1 MNDISP
7 LPNARSDQRL
17 SRANCGRW
25 FVLCIVSLIAT
36 VTTATSWARQSTA
49 ETESAELAPISEN
62 LVSIGFDQ
70 QVKLGM
76 WTTFHFRGQESA
88 TKFEITVRDGDDA
101 PVTYTGSLTT
111 VGAGDSKRQHAFCRF
126 GRGFGGAKIKLMDAS
141 DQVTLEESIVVG
153 EGGIELNASTQQM
166 TVVFEPTADVIG
178 DAIVAGTVVEIEDK
192 PPIVVSTDET
202 NQLPSQWFCYQGV
215 QTFVLVANDVEKIN
229 QVQPSQWDALE
240 RWVENGGRL
249 ILSVSPGA
257 VELVSEGGCLERFLP
272 GKVVGVS
279 EMKSSSQLESFA
291 SVSSQQLL
299 AKDERLKLI
308 ELTDV
313 TGKIELTQNKVPL
326 IVNQGLGAG
335 EISFLAIE
343 LNSTK
348 LTEWKGFSSL
358 LNRFVSVDAVTEQ
371 KSDNSRTSR
380 VTHYGYEDMVGQLRV
395 PLDQYSNV
403 KFVAFT
409 WVAVLIGLY
418 ILLIG
423 PGDYFLLRKVLGK
436 MELTWVTFSLISLAF
451 CGLALWAASWTKPS
465 EVQINQLEIIDVD
478 ATTGTTRGNVWANLY
493 TPSTER
499 LNIELDEDNKFGF
512 EIQSDMLS
520 WQGLPGD
527 GLGGLSSNSR
537 TGLVRQSYLNQ
548 INVDEDSQVESK
560 LTNVP
565 IQVSSSKALYAQWW
579 APSPDVVSNLKASR
593 FNVGLEGTFKNP
605 LNVELKNCR
614 VMFENWVYLIDRR
627 VKVGDIVSIKEM
639 SQKNTKAYLT
649 RRNKKNREDVDERAQ
664 NSPWDPTATNI
675 RRIANM
681 MMFYE
686 AAGGASYTGL
696 SHDFQPHIDL
706 SRHLSMGRAIVVGE
720 IDGRLNHGTHLK
732 INGESATENY
742 DDEVT
747 IVRLIVPVKPAKKKS
762 TSNP

>member
-1 MNDISP
+1 MNDTSP
-7 LPNARSDQRL
+7 PIARSKFLVLLVLLL
-17 SRANCGRW
+17 S
-25 FVLCIVSLIAT
+25 AT
-36 VTTATSWARQSTA
+36 LTTSSWARQTTA
-49 ETESAELAPISEN
+49 SIKSADPDPISEN
-62 LVSIGFDQ
+62 LVSIGFEQ

-76 WTTFHFRGQESA
+76 WSTFHFQGQEAA

-101 PVTYTGSLTT
+101 PVTYTGQLTE

-126 GRGFGGAKIKLMDAS
+126 GRGFGGAKIRLLDAD
-141 DQVTLEESIVVG
+141 DQVTLEESVVVG
-153 EGGIELNASTQQM
+153 EGGILLNKATQKM
-166 TVVFEPTADVIG
+166 TVVFEPEEDVIG
-178 DAIVAGTVVEIEDK
+178 DVIVAGIVVNNDDE
-192 PPIVVSTDET
+192 PPIVVSMDET

-215 QTFVLVANDVEKIN
+215 ETFVLVANDAEKIN
-229 QVQPSQWDALE
+229 QIQPLQWDALQE
-240 RWVENGGRL
+240 WVENGGRL
-249 ILSVSPGA
+249 ILSVSPEA
-257 VELVSEGGCLERFLP
+257 VELVSAGGCLERFMP
-272 GKVVGVS
+272 GRVVGVS
-279 EMKSSSQLESFA
+279 EMKSSSQLESYA

-299 AKDERLKLI
+299 AKDEKLNLI
-308 ELTDV
+308 ELADV
-313 TGKIELTQNKVPL
+313 KGNVELTQNKVPL
-326 IVNQGLGAG
+326 IVKQGLGAG
-335 EISFLAIE
+335 EVSFLAVE
-343 LNSTK
+343 LNAPK
-348 LTEWKGFSSL
+348 LTKWKGFSSL
-358 LNRFVSVDAVTEQ
+358 LKRFVTVESSGEQ
-371 KSDNSRTSR
+371 ESDNPRTNR

-451 CGLALWAASWTKPS
+451 CGLALWTASWTKPND
-465 EVQINQLEIIDVD
+465 VQINQLEIIDVD
-478 ATTGTTRGNVWANLY
+478 ATTGVTRGNVWANLY
-493 TPSTER
+493 TPRTER
-499 LNIELDEDNKFGF
+499 LNIELEQENKFGF
-512 EIQSDMLS
+512 EVQSNMLS

-527 GLGGLSSNSR
+527 GLGGLSSKSR
-537 TGLVRQSYLNQ
+537 TGLVRQSYFNQ
-548 INVDEDSQVESK
+548 ISVDGKSQINSK
-560 LTNVP
+560 LVDVP

-579 APSPDVVSNLKASR
+579 AESPDVVSNLKASR

-605 LNVELKNCR
+605 LNVELRNCR

-627 VKVGDIVSIKEM
+627 VKVGDVVSIKEM

-649 RRNKKNREDVDERAQ
+649 RRNKKNREDVEERAQ
-664 NSPWDPTATNI
+664 NIPWDPTATNI
-675 RRIANM
+675 RSIANM

-686 AAGGASYTGL
+686 AAGGSSYTGL

-720 IDGRLNHGTHLK
+720 IDGKLNHGTHLK
-732 INGESATENY
+732 INGESAAENY